1 MNGVGAARPTGPRRP
16 SQRRRSRWI
25 VGLLALT
32 CVAAAC
38 GGKQEPVVHPV
49 SYRAA
54 DSNTGKPVSLAQLRG
69 RPVLLSSWATWCAP
83 CRKELPALERLH
95 RAQGNDGLRVVAV
108 NLDSDGHDADVRA
121 MVDELGLTMTQ
132 WHDDENTFTLKFHGF
147 GVPMSILLDREGQI
161 VKTWHGAL
169 HPDDPDVRRELD
181 KVLRPARS

>member
-1 MNGVGAARPTGPRRP
+1 M
-16 SQRRRSRWI
+16 
-25 VGLLALT
+25 
-32 CVAAAC
+32 
-38 GGKQEPVVHPV
+38 
-49 SYRAA
+49 
-54 DSNTGKPVSLAQLRG
+54 
-69 RPVLLSSWATWCAP
+69 
-83 CRKELPALERLH
+83 
-95 RAQGNDGLRVVAV
+95 